1 MEKNMKKNIYIRI
14 YVYLNYFV
22 VHQRLTQ
29 CCKGKDTFL
38 SHRKSCLVALHA
50 ALGSQ
55 HLIQTPPEW
64 AFMELGRRVMRLR
77 CCVSGYPGPVPWAEP
92 ILMHLR
98 RKPIYSQ
105 AWFWCLCVPKQE
117 IPPKLRTI
125 ILGFFCFLELN
136 GRESTR
142 QQEVKRGLFTTWK

>member
-1 MEKNMKKNIYIRI
+1 M
-14 YVYLNYFV
+14 NYFV
-22 VHQRLTQ
+22 VHQRLLTQ

-77 CCVSGYPGPVPWAEP
+77 CCVSGYPGPVP
-92 ILMHLR
+92 
-98 RKPIYSQ
+98 
-105 AWFWCLCVPKQE
+105 
-117 IPPKLRTI
+117 
-125 ILGFFCFLELN
+125 
-136 GRESTR
+136 
-142 QQEVKRGLFTTWK
+142 